1 LDPSFLSLSRIRTAL
16 NPVGES
22 ETQDRRSRVI
32 TAVPGPSPPGF
43 FYYCTAH
50 ALAAILW
57 RRTTFPSVQL
67 TPLHDYYT
75 METGDAAKAEHLCIL
90 VHGLWGK
97 PLHLNHLK
105 NTLSEQYPDGR
116 LYVLVPNSNAEYLT
130 YDGIELGAERITN
143 EIEQKVEELEKQGAK
158 LSKISVVG
166 YSLGGLIARYAIG
179 LLYKNGLFDK
189 LQPTN
194 FTTFATPHLGV
205 RSPTTGYGGQVWNTL
220 GAKTL
225 STSGAQM
232 FLADN
237 FRETGKPLLAVLA
250 EANSIFINGLK
261 QFKHKSV
268 YANTMNDRSVPYF
281 TSAISRVDQFVDPDA
296 IDVNYL
302 PGHLQNPSDP
312 SKLVILDPTNPVSL
326 RQSPEETRSL
336 LERYTYM
343 NQRTLGNIPFY
354 AAITVLLPIGA
365 TFFLANAGIQTY
377 RSAQR
382 VRSHEEGKSGFSIE
396 RYRMP
401 LVESAQA
408 VQDRLTKT
416 LSNEGTEQYLPT
428 PPPEPASE
436 SSSSSEEEEKS
447 LAREETAKEHSDFP
461 VLALMPQQF
470 SMIDNLN
477 SVGLTKYPVHI
488 QNVRHTH
495 AAIVVRSNRESFW
508 EGRVVVGHW
517 AREFEL

>member
-1 LDPSFLSLSRIRTAL
+1 
-16 NPVGES
+16 
-22 ETQDRRSRVI
+22 
-32 TAVPGPSPPGF
+32 
-43 FYYCTAH
+43 
-50 ALAAILW
+50 
-57 RRTTFPSVQL
+57 
-67 TPLHDYYT
+67 
-75 METGDAAKAEHLCIL
+75 MEAGDAAKAEHLCVL

-105 NTLSEQYPDGR
+105 NTISEQYADGR

-158 LSKISVVG
+158 LSKISIVG

-179 LLYKNGLFDK
+179 LLYKAGLFDK

-237 FRETGKPLLAVLA
+237 FRDTGKPLLSVLA
-250 EANSIFINGLK
+250 EANSIFIKGLRM
-261 QFKHKSV
+261 FKNKSV
-268 YANTMNDRSVPYF
+268 YANTLNDRSVPYF
-281 TSAISRVDQFVDPDA
+281 TSCISRVDQFVDLDV

-302 PGHLQNPSDP
+302 PGQD
-312 SKLVILDPTNPVSL
+312 KDKQVILDPSNPVSL

-336 LERYTYM
+336 IERYTYM
-343 NQRTLGNIPFY
+343 KQSTINSIPFY

-365 TFFLANAGIQTY
+365 TFFLANAGVQTY

-382 VRSHEEGKSGFSIE
+382 VRQHEEGNSGFSVD
-396 RYRMP
+396 RYRVP
-401 LVESAQA
+401 LLESAHA
-408 VQDRLTKT
+408 VQDRISKT
-416 LSNEGTEQYLPT
+416 VSDQGEQYLPT

-436 SSSSSEEEEKS
+436 PASSAASTAPSSEEKQ
-447 LAREETAKEHSDFP
+447 LAREQTAKEPSDFP
-461 VLALMPQQF
+461 ILALTPEQF
-470 SMIDNLN
+470 AMIDNLN
-477 SVGLTKYPVHI
+477 DVGLTKYRAHI

-508 EGRVVVGHW
+508 EGKVVVSHW
-517 AREFEL
+517 AKEFEL

>member
-1 LDPSFLSLSRIRTAL
+1 
-16 NPVGES
+16 
-22 ETQDRRSRVI
+22 
-32 TAVPGPSPPGF
+32 
-43 FYYCTAH
+43 
-50 ALAAILW
+50 
-57 RRTTFPSVQL
+57 
-67 TPLHDYYT
+67 
-75 METGDAAKAEHLCIL
+75 METGDASKAEHLCIL

-105 NTLSEQYPDGR
+105 NTLSEQYSDGR

-143 EIEQKVEELEKQGAK
+143 EIEKKVEELEKQGAK
-158 LSKISVVG
+158 LSKISIVG
-166 YSLGGLIARYAIG
+166 YSLGGLIARYTIG

-220 GAKTL
+220 GAKML

-237 FRETGKPLLAVLA
+237 FRDTGKPLLSVLA
-250 EANSIFINGLK
+250 ESNSIFINGLRL
-261 QFKHKSV
+261 FKNKSV
-268 YANTMNDRSVPYF
+268 YANTTNDRSVPYF

-296 IDVNYL
+296 IDVHYL
-302 PGHLQNPSDP
+302 PGQDP
-312 SKLVILDPTNPVSL
+312 EKQVILDPSRPVSM

-336 LERYTYM
+336 LERYTYL
-343 NQRTLGNIPFY
+343 NQRTISSIPFY

-382 VRSHEEGKSGFSIE
+382 VRSHEEGNSGFSVE

-401 LVESAQA
+401 LLESAQA
-408 VQDRLTKT
+408 VQDRISKT
-416 LSNEGTEQYLPT
+416 LSNDKQDDQRPLAQLAGDNQYLPT
-428 PPPEPASE
+428 PPPEPASSSSSASSASSSSTTNRATAEEKDLARNESKKE
-436 SSSSSEEEEKS
+436 SSS
-447 LAREETAKEHSDFP
+447 FP
-461 VLALMPQQF
+461 LLALTPEQF
-470 SMIDNLN
+470 AMIDNLN
-477 SVGLTKYPVHI
+477 AVGLTKYPVHI

-495 AAIVVRSNRESFW
+495 AAIVVRTQREAFW
-508 EGRVVVGHW
+508 EGRVVVKHW
-517 AREFEL
+517 AEEFEL

>member
-1 LDPSFLSLSRIRTAL
+1 
-16 NPVGES
+16 
-22 ETQDRRSRVI
+22 
-32 TAVPGPSPPGF
+32 
-43 FYYCTAH
+43 
-50 ALAAILW
+50 
-57 RRTTFPSVQL
+57 
-67 TPLHDYYT
+67 
-75 METGDAAKAEHLCIL
+75 METGDAAKAEHLCVL

-105 NTLSEQYPDGR
+105 NTLSEQYPDGQ

-158 LSKISVVG
+158 LSKISIIG
-166 YSLGGLIARYAIG
+166 YSLGGLIARYTIG

-205 RSPTTGYGGQVWNTL
+205 RSPTTGYGGNIWNTL

-237 FRETGKPLLAVLA
+237 FRDTGKPLLSVLA
-250 EANSIFINGLK
+250 ESNSIFIKGLRL
-261 QFKHKSV
+261 FKNKSV

-281 TSAISRVDQFVDPDA
+281 TSGISRVDQFVDPDA
-296 IDVNYL
+296 IDVIYL
-302 PGHLQNPSDP
+302 PGQDP
-312 SKLVILDPTNPVSL
+312 DKQVILDPANPVSL
-326 RQSPEETRSL
+326 RQSPEATRSL
-336 LERYTYM
+336 IERYVAKQSTI
-343 NQRTLGNIPFY
+343 NSIPFY

-382 VRSHEEGKSGFSIE
+382 IRQHEEGNSEFSVD

-401 LVESAQA
+401 LLESAQA
-408 VQDRLTKT
+408 VQDRITKT
-416 LSNEGTEQYLPT
+416 LSNQGEQYLPT

-436 SSSSSEEEEKS
+436 PASSAASTAPSSEEKQ
-447 LAREETAKEHSDFP
+447 LAREETAKEPSSFP
-461 VLALMPQQF
+461 ILALTPEQF
-470 SMIDNLN
+470 TMIDNLN
-477 SVGLTKYPVHI
+477 DVGLTKYPVHI
-488 QNVRHTH
+488 KNVRHTH
-495 AAIVVRSNRESFW
+495 AAIVVRTNRESFW
-508 EGRVVVGHW
+508 EGKVVVAHW
-517 AREFEL
+517 AKAFEL

>member
-16 NPVGES
+16 SPVA
-22 ETQDRRSRVI
+22 ETHSRVI
-32 TAVPGPSPPGF
+32 TAVPGPSSPGF
-43 FYYCTAH
+43 FYYETAH
-50 ALAAILW
+50 ALIAILW
-57 RRTTFPSVQL
+57 SKTLFLLYAKFSSKD
-67 TPLHDYYT
+67 HHT
-75 METGDAAKAEHLCIL
+75 METGDAAKAEHLCVL

-250 EANSIFINGLK
+250 EANSIFINGLRR
-261 QFKHKSV
+261 FKNKSV

-302 PGHLQNPSDP
+302 ANQNPSDP
-312 SKLVILDPTNPVSL
+312 DKVVILDPSNPVSL

-401 LVESAQA
+401 LLESAQA
-408 VQDRLTKT
+408 VQERLSKT
-416 LSNEGTEQYLPT
+416 LSNEGAEQYLPT

-436 SSSSSEEEEKS
+436 SSSEEEKS
-447 LAREETAKEHSDFP
+447 LAREETAKEPSDFP
-461 VLALMPQQF
+461 VLALTEQQF

-508 EGRVVVGHW
+508 EGRVVVAHW

>member
-1 LDPSFLSLSRIRTAL
+1 M
-16 NPVGES
+16 ES
-22 ETQDRRSRVI
+22 
-32 TAVPGPSPPGF
+32 
-43 FYYCTAH
+43 
-50 ALAAILW
+50 
-57 RRTTFPSVQL
+57 
-67 TPLHDYYT
+67 
-75 METGDAAKAEHLCIL
+75 GDAAKAEHLCIL

-105 NTLSEQYPDGR
+105 TTLSEQYPDGQ
-116 LYVLVPNSNAEYLT
+116 LYILVPNSNAEYLT

-158 LSKISVVG
+158 LSKISIVG

-237 FRETGKPLLAVLA
+237 FRDTGKPLLSVLA
-250 EANSIFINGLK
+250 ESNSIFINGLR
-261 QFKHKSV
+261 QFKNKSI
-268 YANTMNDRSVPYF
+268 YANTTNDRSVPYF
-281 TSAISRVDQFVDPDA
+281 TSGISRVDQFVDLDA

-302 PGHLQNPSDP
+302 PGQDAE
-312 SKLVILDPTNPVSL
+312 KQVILDPSNPVSL
-326 RQSPEETRSL
+326 RQSPEATRSL
-336 LERYTYM
+336 IERYTYL
-343 NQRTLGNIPFY
+343 NQRTINNIPFY
-354 AAITVLLPIGA
+354 AALTVLLPIGA
-365 TFFLANAGIQTY
+365 TFFLVNSGIQTY

-382 VRSHEEGKSGFSIE
+382 VRMHEEGNSGFSVE

-401 LVESAQA
+401 LLESAQA
-408 VQDRLTKT
+408 MQDRITKT
-416 LSNEGTEQYLPT
+416 LSNQGDQQYLPT
-428 PPPEPASE
+428 PPPEPSEPASSA
-436 SSSSSEEEEKS
+436 SSATALTEEKQ
-447 LAREETAKEHSDFP
+447 LAREETAKESSSFP
-461 VLALMPQQF
+461 ILALTPEQF
-470 SMIDNLN
+470 TMIDNLN
-477 SVGLTKYPVHI
+477 DVGLTKYPVHI

-495 AAIVVRSNRESFW
+495 AAIVVRSNRNSFW
-508 EGRVVVGHW
+508 EGRVVVSHW
-517 AREFEL
+517 AKEFEL

>member
-1 LDPSFLSLSRIRTAL
+1 
-16 NPVGES
+16 
-22 ETQDRRSRVI
+22 
-32 TAVPGPSPPGF
+32 
-43 FYYCTAH
+43 
-50 ALAAILW
+50 
-57 RRTTFPSVQL
+57 
-67 TPLHDYYT
+67 
-75 METGDAAKAEHLCIL
+75 METGDASKAEHLCIL

-105 NTLSEQYPDGR
+105 NTLSEQYSDGR

-143 EIEQKVEELEKQGAK
+143 EIEKKVEELEEQGAK
-158 LSKISVVG
+158 LSKISIVG
-166 YSLGGLIARYAIG
+166 YSLGGLIARYTIG
-179 LLYKNGLFDK
+179 LLYKNGLFEK

-237 FRETGKPLLAVLA
+237 FRDTGKPLLSVLA
-250 EANSIFINGLK
+250 ESNSIFINGLRL
-261 QFKHKSV
+261 FKNKSV
-268 YANTMNDRSVPYF
+268 YANTTNDRSVPYF

-296 IDVNYL
+296 IDVHYL
-302 PGHLQNPSDP
+302 PGQDP
-312 SKLVILDPTNPVSL
+312 EKQVILDPSNPVSM

-336 LERYTYM
+336 LERYTYL
-343 NQRTLGNIPFY
+343 NQRTISSIPFY

-382 VRSHEEGKSGFSIE
+382 VRSHEEGNSGFSVE

-401 LVESAQA
+401 LLESAQA
-408 VQDRLTKT
+408 VQDRISRT
-416 LSNEGTEQYLPT
+416 LSNSDSDSNQGAQRQTLLAGENQYLPT
-428 PPPEPASE
+428 PPPEPAS
-436 SSSSSEEEEKS
+436 SSSSTSSVPSSATNTATAEEKQ
-447 LAREETAKEHSDFP
+447 LAREETAKEASSFP
-461 VLALMPQQF
+461 LLALTPEQF

-477 SVGLTKYPVHI
+477 DVGLTKYPVHI

-495 AAIVVRSNRESFW
+495 AAIVVRTQREAFW
-508 EGRVVVGHW
+508 EGQVVVKHW
-517 AREFEL
+517 AEEFEL

>member
-1 LDPSFLSLSRIRTAL
+1 
-16 NPVGES
+16 
-22 ETQDRRSRVI
+22 
-32 TAVPGPSPPGF
+32 
-43 FYYCTAH
+43 
-50 ALAAILW
+50 
-57 RRTTFPSVQL
+57 
-67 TPLHDYYT
+67 

-116 LYVLVPNSNAEYLT
+116 LYVLVPHSNSEYLT

-158 LSKISVVG
+158 LSKISIVG

-205 RSPTTGYGGQVWNTL
+205 RSSTTGYLGQVWNTL

-237 FRETGKPLLAVLA
+237 FRNTNKPLLALLA
-250 EANSIFINGLK
+250 EPNSIFLNGLR
-261 QFKHKSV
+261 QFKRKSV

-281 TSAISRVDQFVDPDA
+281 TAAISRVDQFVDPDA

-302 PGHLQNPSDP
+302 PNSNPDSSDP
-312 SKLVILDPTNPVSL
+312 AKQVILDASNPVTP

-336 LERYTYM
+336 LERYTYL
-343 NQRTLGNIPFY
+343 NQRTLSSIPFY
-354 AAITVLLPIGA
+354 AAVTVLLPIGA
-365 TFFLANAGIQTY
+365 TFFLLNSGVQTY

-382 VRSHEEGKSGFSIE
+382 VRSHEEGKSGFSID
-396 RYRMP
+396 RYRTP
-401 LVESAQA
+401 LLESMQE
-408 VQDRLTKT
+408 RMSKT
-416 LSNEGTEQYLPT
+416 LSNQAGEQQHQQYLPT
-428 PPPEPASE
+428 PPPEPVSE
-436 SSSSSEEEEKS
+436 SEAAFSSPEEK
-447 LAREETAKEHSDFP
+447 LARKETVKESSTFP
-461 VLALMPQQF
+461 VLALTPEQF
-470 SMIDNLN
+470 AMIDNLN

-508 EGRVVVGHW
+508 EGRVVVKHW
-517 AREFEL
+517 VREFEL